1 MRTHPSEE
9 GRTEPCREGKVQN
22 HGDKPGHVGEG
33 VGGVLTESQVT
44 EERMSNDEIGE
55 LRLSYSG

>member
-44 EERMSNDEIGE
+44 VRKGCPMM
-55 LRLSYSG
+55 RLES